1 MKLSEYNEN
10 NIDAF
15 KRLLMSS
22 NPLSRVLNF
31 FINVFWALF
40 KGIKKLLG
48 RDKIEQAVKVET
60 KVEIPLFKLSDFYN
74 FDYDRK
80 KETIVFVDLLAE
92 GSDSSGALDYAK
104 RKIEKLEKD
113 YQVISLCYK
122 RFSDQFYVVSN
133 GSKIYV
139 DDIELLFVN
148 HNVKKL
154 CINNLVFNTDAECF
168 IDRIVDIRKRYVFM
182 TEYVF
187 HDYLSLCPSYFLI
200 TKEGSP
206 CDMKNC
212 TECLYNNP
220 YRTVVINDI
229 ETYRDRFRKLFKV
242 TDEFVFFSKFSFD
255 MVTKVYPEIAD
266 RSKIIP
272 HEPLLSDSCSKYIK
286 PKDDGVIT
294 VGFVGF
300 FHHIKGSD
308 LFIETVDELRSRGL
322 KIKPVVVGYKEE
334 ESYKEL
340 DYKFTGRYKR
350 DDLGKLLSENKVD
363 LVIYPSLNSETYSY
377 IVQELMLLN
386 VPLVVLRRGA
396 PAERIENKY
405 KLGVIAEEINCKCV
419 ADAAVSLLGVIA
431 DE

>member
-1 MKLSEYNEN
+1 MKLTEYNEN

-60 KVEIPLFKLSDFYN
+60 KVELPLFKLSDFYN
-74 FDYDRK
+74 FNYDRD

-104 RKIEKLEKD
+104 RKIEKLKKD
-113 YQVISLCYK
+113 YQLICLCYK

-148 HNVKKL
+148 HNVRKL
-154 CINNLVFNTDAECF
+154 FINNLVFNTDTECF
-168 IDRIVDIRKRYVFM
+168 IDRIVYLKGKYDFVS
-182 TEYVF
+182 EYVF

-200 TKEGSP
+200 TKEGKP

-220 YRTVVINDI
+220 YRTLVCNDI
-229 ETYRDRFRKLFKV
+229 EVYRERFRKLFKV
-242 TDEFVFFSKFSFD
+242 TDEFVFFSSFSYG
-255 MVTKVYPEIAD
+255 MVTGVYPEIAD

-272 HEPLLSDSCSKYIK
+272 HEPLLSDSCSKYIR
-286 PKDDGVIT
+286 PEDDGVIT
-294 VGFVGF
+294 IGFVGF

-308 LFIETVDELRSRGL
+308 LFIETIDELRSRGL
-322 KIKPVVVGYKEE
+322 KIRPVVIGYKEE
-334 ESYKEL
+334 ESYKDL

-405 KLGVIAEEINCKCV
+405 KLGVIAEEINSKCV
-419 ADAAVSLLGVIA
+419 ADATVKLLEVIGN
-431 DE
+431 E

>member
-1 MKLSEYNEN
+1 
-10 NIDAF
+10 
-15 KRLLMSS
+15 MSS

-60 KVEIPLFKLSDFYN
+60 KVELPLFKLSDFYN
-74 FDYDRK
+74 FDYDRD

-104 RKIEKLEKD
+104 RKIGKLEKD
-113 YQVISLCYK
+113 YQLISLCYK

-200 TKEGSP
+200 TKEGNP

-212 TECLYNNP
+212 TEC
-220 YRTVVINDI
+220 V
-229 ETYRDRFRKLFKV
+229 
-242 TDEFVFFSKFSFD
+242 
-255 MVTKVYPEIAD
+255 
-266 RSKIIP
+266 
-272 HEPLLSDSCSKYIK
+272 
-286 PKDDGVIT
+286 
-294 VGFVGF
+294 
-300 FHHIKGSD
+300 
-308 LFIETVDELRSRGL
+308 
-322 KIKPVVVGYKEE
+322 
-334 ESYKEL
+334 
-340 DYKFTGRYKR
+340 
-350 DDLGKLLSENKVD
+350 
-363 LVIYPSLNSETYSY
+363 
-377 IVQELMLLN
+377 
-386 VPLVVLRRGA
+386 
-396 PAERIENKY
+396 
-405 KLGVIAEEINCKCV
+405 
-419 ADAAVSLLGVIA
+419 
-431 DE
+431 

>member
-22 NPLSRVLNF
+22 NPLSSVLNF
-31 FINVFWALF
+31 FINVFWAIF

-48 RDKIEQAVKVET
+48 KDKIEQAVKVET
-60 KVEIPLFKLSDFYN
+60 KVDMPLFKLSDFYN
-74 FDYDRK
+74 FNYDEN
-80 KETIVFVDLLAE
+80 KETVVFVDLLAE

-104 RKIEKLEKD
+104 RKIENLERD
-113 YQVISLCYK
+113 YQVICLGYK
-122 RFSDQFYVVSN
+122 RFSDQFYVVSK

-154 CINNLVFNTDAECF
+154 CINNLVFNTDAESF
-168 IDRIVDIRKRYVFM
+168 IDKIVDLRGRYDFL

-200 TKEGSP
+200 TKEGNP

-229 ETYRDRFRKLFKV
+229 ETYRDRFRKLFRII
-242 TDEFVFFSKFSFD
+242 DEFVFFSKFSYD
-255 MVTKVYPEIAD
+255 MVTRVYPEIVE

-272 HEPLLSDSCSKYIK
+272 HEPLLSDSCSKYIR
-286 PKDDGVIT
+286 PKDDGLIT

-308 LFIETVDELRSRGL
+308 LFIETIDELRSRDL
-322 KIKPVVVGYKEE
+322 KIRPVVIGYKEE
-334 ESYKEL
+334 ESYKSL

-419 ADAAVSLLGVIA
+419 ADATVKLLEVIGN
-431 DE
+431 E

>member
-1 MKLSEYNEN
+1 
-10 NIDAF
+10 
-15 KRLLMSS
+15 MSS

-74 FDYDRK
+74 FDYDRN

-92 GSDSSGALDYAK
+92 GNDSSGALDYAK

-113 YQVISLCYK
+113 YQLICLCYK

-139 DDIELLFVN
+139 DDIELLFAN

-154 CINNLVFNTDAECF
+154 CINNLVFNTDAERF
-168 IDRIVDIRKRYVFM
+168 IDRIVYIRKRYVFA

-242 TDEFVFFSKFSFD
+242 TDEFVFFSKFSYD

-286 PKDDGVIT
+286 PKVDGVIT

-308 LFIETVDELRSRGL
+308 LFIETVDELRSIGL
-322 KIKPVVVGYKEE
+322 NIKPVVIGYKEE

-419 ADAAVSLLGVIA
+419 ADAAVSLLEVIG

>member
-31 FINVFWALF
+31 FINIFWAIF

-48 RDKIEQAVKVET
+48 KDKIEQAVKVET
-60 KVEIPLFKLSDFYN
+60 KVELPLFKLSDFYN
-74 FDYDRK
+74 FNYDEN
-80 KETIVFVDLLAE
+80 KETVVFVDLLAE

-104 RKIEKLEKD
+104 RKIEKLERD
-113 YQVISLCYK
+113 YQLICLCYK

-154 CINNLVFNTDAECF
+154 CINNLVFNTDAESF
-168 IDRIVDIRKRYVFM
+168 IDKIVDLRGRYDFVS
-182 TEYVF
+182 EYVF

-200 TKEGSP
+200 TKEGKP

-220 YRTVVINDI
+220 YRTLVCNDI
-229 ETYRDRFRKLFKV
+229 EVYRERFRKLFKV
-242 TDEFVFFSKFSFD
+242 TDEFVFFSSFSYG
-255 MVTKVYPEIAD
+255 MVTGVYPEIAD

-272 HEPLLSDSCSKYIK
+272 HEPLLSDKCSKYIR
-286 PKDDGVIT
+286 PEDDGVIT
-294 VGFVGF
+294 IGFVGF

-308 LFIETVDELRSRGL
+308 LFIETIDELRSRGL
-322 KIKPVVVGYKEE
+322 KLRPVVIGYKEE

-350 DDLGKLLSENKVD
+350 DNLGKLLSENKVD

-386 VPLVVLRRGA
+386 VPVVVLRRGA

-405 KLGVIAEEINCKCV
+405 KLGAIAEEINAKSL
-419 ADAAVSLLGVIA
+419 ADAAVSLLGTLDI
-431 DE
+431 